1 MDHVSGD
8 TAPRSLTVDMTARY
22 SDEIEQL
29 IRSDIA
35 APHHQTDR
43 RLA

>member
-1 MDHVSGD
+1 
-8 TAPRSLTVDMTARY
+8 MTARY

-29 IRSDIA
+29 IRSDIV